1 MSCRYDDH
9 DILAGQGTAAKE
21 IKEQV
26 EEMKIPGSWTVVVPV
41 GGGGLVAGMS
51 AFMARSPHFNVIVSG
66 NIWNCSSMFT
76 GHYYMHRRWRQ
87 KNVPLSVKRLRQG
100 NQWKWIANQA

>member
-21 IKEQV
+21 ILEQV
-26 EEMKIPGSWTVVVPV
+26 AEMKIPGDWTVVVPV
-41 GGGGLVAGMS
+41 GGGGLVAGIS
-51 AFMARSPHFNVIVSG
+51 AFMARSPDFNVIVR
-66 NIWNCSSMFT
+66 WNCSSMFT
-76 GHYYMHRRWRQ
+76 GHYICTCRRWRQ

-100 NQWKWIANQA
+100 SQWKWIANQA